1 MTIMETPYTRS
12 LSYIHSLLKFG
23 TRPGLERVSALLDEL
38 GRPQDKLKF
47 VHVAG
52 TNGKGSFCTM
62 MSEILKSA
70 GYKTGLFTSPYVF
83 DFRERI
89 QINGEMISEEELC
102 EITAEVKAAA
112 EKIAE
117 RDLQP
122 TEFEFI
128 TAVALKYFADKNCNV
143 VVLEVGL
150 GGRLDSTNIIKTP
163 LLSAIMSISLD
174 HMAVLGDSVEEI
186 AAEKS
191 GIIKENGVTVC
202 FSRQDEKA
210 EKIIRKTA
218 EEKGNVYIKSS
229 PEDIKILNCDLSG
242 TKAIYKDMEIF
253 IPLIGEHQVYNAQT
267 AVDAALALNDRD
279 LSISPEN
286 IIDGISKARIPART
300 ELFGKNPLTILD
312 GAHNR
317 EGVEA
322 LLSNLNKFLKGRKL
336 TVIMGMMEDKEYEF
350 AAYEISKL
358 AKTFTATL
366 PSNPRAVSPKVLAEI
381 AEKNCSDVFICE
393 NPAEAYRKIYEKAHK
408 DDIVLVCGSLYLAG
422 DVRGEIVSLNG
433 ESR

>member
-1 MTIMETPYTRS
+1 METPYERS

-89 QINGEMISEEELC
+89 QINGEMIGEEELC
-102 EITAEVKAAA
+102 EITAQVKEAA
-112 EKIAE
+112 EKTAKM
-117 RDLQP
+117 DLQP

-128 TAVALKYFADKNCNV
+128 TAAALKFFADKNCDA

-174 HMAVLGDSVEEI
+174 HMAVLGDTVEEI

-202 FSRQDEKA
+202 FSRQDERA
-210 EKIIRKTA
+210 ERIIRKTA

-229 PEDIKILNCDLSG
+229 PDDIKVLSCTLGG
-242 TKAIYKDMEIF
+242 TKALYKGMELF

-267 AVDAALALNDRD
+267 AADAALALNGRGLD
-279 LSISPEN
+279 ISEEN
-286 IIDGISKARIPART
+286 IIEGIGRTRIPART

-350 AAYEISKL
+350 AADEISKF
-358 AKTFTATL
+358 AKSFTAAR
-366 PSNPRAVSPKVLAEI
+366 PSNPRAVSPETLVKI
-381 AEKNCSDVFICE
+381 AERNCARVRVCE
-393 NPAEAYRKIYEKAHK
+393 DPSEAYREAYEKAGE
-408 DDIVLVCGSLYLAG
+408 DDIILVCGSLYLAG

>member
-1 MTIMETPYTRS
+1 METPYERS

-102 EITAEVKAAA
+102 KITAEVKAAA
-112 EKIAE
+112 EKIAV

-128 TAVALKYFADKNCNV
+128 TASALKFFADKNCDV

-163 LLSAIMSISLD
+163 LVSVVMSISLD
-174 HMAVLGDSVEEI
+174 HMAVLGDTVEEI

-229 PEDIKILNCDLSG
+229 PEDIKVLSCDLSG
-242 TKAIYKDMEIF
+242 TKAVYKDMEIF

-267 AVDAALALNDRD
+267 AVDAALALNDRE
-279 LSISPEN
+279 LNISTEN

-336 TVIMGMMEDKEYEF
+336 IVIMGMMEDKEYEF
-350 AAYEISKL
+350 AADEISKL
-358 AKTFTATL
+358 AKTFTGVL

-393 NPAEAYRKIYEKAHK
+393 NPAEAYRKIYEKAQK
-408 DDIVLVCGSLYLAG
+408 DDIILVCGSLYLAG
-422 DVRGEIVSLNG
+422 DVRGEIVSVNG

>member
-1 MTIMETPYTRS
+1 METPYTRS

-112 EKIAE
+112 EKQAV

-128 TAVALKYFADKNCNV
+128 TAASLKFFADKNCDV

-174 HMAVLGDSVEEI
+174 HMAVLGDTVEEI

-229 PEDIKILNCDLSG
+229 PEDIKVLSCDLSG
-242 TKAIYKDMEIF
+242 TKAVYKDMEIF

-322 LLSNLNKFLKGRKL
+322 LLSNLNKFLKGKKL

-350 AAYEISKL
+350 AAQEISKL
-358 AKTFTATL
+358 AKNFTATL

-393 NPAEAYRKIYEKAHK
+393 NPAEAYRKIYEKAQK
-408 DDIVLVCGSLYLAG
+408 DDIILVCGSLYLAG

>member
-1 MTIMETPYTRS
+1 METPYTRS

-89 QINGEMISEEELC
+89 QINGEMIGKDELC
-102 EITAEVKAAA
+102 EITADVKAAA

-128 TAVALKYFADKNCNV
+128 TAVALKYFADKNCDV

-174 HMAVLGDSVEEI
+174 HMAVLGDTVEKI
-186 AAEKS
+186 AVEKS

-229 PEDIKILNCDLSG
+229 PEDIKVLSCDLSG
-242 TKAIYKDMEIF
+242 TKAVYKDMEIF

-279 LSISPEN
+279 LNISPEN

-350 AAYEISKL
+350 AADEISKL

-366 PSNPRAVSPKVLAEI
+366 PSNPRAVSPEVLAEI

-393 NPAEAYRKIYEKAHK
+393 NPAEAYREVYEKAQK
-408 DDIVLVCGSLYLAG
+408 DDIILVCGSLYLAG
-422 DVRGEIVSLNG
+422 DIRGEIVSLNG

>member
-1 MTIMETPYTRS
+1 METPYTRS

-128 TAVALKYFADKNCNV
+128 TAVALKYFADKNCDV

-174 HMAVLGDSVEEI
+174 HMAVLGDTVEEI
-186 AAEKS
+186 AGEKS

-242 TKAIYKDMEIF
+242 TKAVYKDMEIF

-267 AVDAALALNDRD
+267 AVDAALALNDGD
-279 LSISPEN
+279 LSISLEN

-322 LLSNLNKFLKGRKL
+322 LLLNLNKFLKGRKL

-350 AAYEISKL
+350 AADEISKL
-358 AKTFTATL
+358 AKTFTGVL

-393 NPAEAYRKIYEKAHK
+393 NPAEAYKKIYEKAQK
-408 DDIVLVCGSLYLAG
+408 DDIILVCGSLYLAG

>member
-1 MTIMETPYTRS
+1 METPYERS

-128 TAVALKYFADKNCNV
+128 TAVALKYFADKNCDV

-174 HMAVLGDSVEEI
+174 HMAVLGDTVEEI

-202 FSRQDEKA
+202 FSRQDERA

-218 EEKGNVYIKSS
+218 EEKGNLYIKSS
-229 PEDIKILNCDLSG
+229 PDDIKVLSCDLSG
-242 TKAIYKDMEIF
+242 TKAVYKDMEIF

-322 LLSNLNKFLKGRKL
+322 LLSNLNKFLKDRKL

-358 AKTFTATL
+358 AKTFTGVL

-381 AEKNCSDVFICE
+381 AKKNCSDVFTCE
-393 NPAEAYRKIYEKAHK
+393 NPAEAYRRIYEKAQK
-408 DDIVLVCGSLYLAG
+408 DDIILVCGSLYLAG

>member
-1 MTIMETPYTRS
+1 METPYTRS

-112 EKIAE
+112 EKQAV
-117 RDLQP
+117 RDLRP

-128 TAVALKYFADKNCNV
+128 TAAALKFFADKNCDV

-174 HMAVLGDSVEEI
+174 HMAVLGDTVEEI

-229 PEDIKILNCDLSG
+229 PEDIKVLSCDLSG
-242 TKAIYKDMEIF
+242 TKAVYKDMEIF

-350 AAYEISKL
+350 AAQEISKL
-358 AKTFTATL
+358 AKNFTATL

-393 NPAEAYRKIYEKAHK
+393 NPAEAYRKIYEKAQK
-408 DDIVLVCGSLYLAG
+408 DDIILVCGSLYLAG

>member
-1 MTIMETPYTRS
+1 METPYERS
-12 LSYIHSLLKFG
+12 LGYIHSLLKFG

-89 QINGEMISEEELC
+89 QINGGMIGEEELC
-102 EITAEVKAAA
+102 EITAQVREAA
-112 EKIAE
+112 EKIAG
-117 RDLQP
+117 RGLQP

-128 TAVALKYFADKNCNV
+128 TAAALKYFADKDCDV

-163 LLSAIMSISLD
+163 LVSVIMSISLD
-174 HMAVLGDSVEEI
+174 HMAVLGNTVEEI

-191 GIIKENGVTVC
+191 GIIKEKGVTVC
-202 FSRQDEKA
+202 FSGQDERA
-210 EKIIRKTA
+210 EKIIRRTA
-218 EEKGNVYIKSS
+218 EEKGNLYIKSS
-229 PEDIKILNCDLSG
+229 PEDIKALSCNLEG
-242 TKAIYKDMEIF
+242 TKASYKDIELF
-253 IPLIGEHQVYNAQT
+253 IPLVGGHQVYNAQT
-267 AVDAALALNDRD
+267 VVDAALALNERG
-279 LSISPEN
+279 LVISPEN
-286 IIDGISKARIPART
+286 IAEGIGKARIPARM

-317 EGVEA
+317 EGVEV
-322 LLSNLNKFLKGRKL
+322 LLLNLNKLLGGRKL
-336 TVIMGMMEDKEYEF
+336 TVLMGMMEDKDYEF
-350 AAYEISKL
+350 AAREISKL
-358 AKTFTATL
+358 ARTFTATL
-366 PSNPRAVSPKVLAEI
+366 PSNPRAVSPEILAGI
-381 AEKNCSDVFICE
+381 AEKNCTSVSVCE
-393 NPAEAYRKIYEKAHK
+393 DPCEAYREIYRKAEK
-408 DDIVLVCGSLYLAG
+408 DDIILVCGSLYLAG

>member
-1 MTIMETPYTRS
+1 METPYTRS

-112 EKIAE
+112 EKIAA

-128 TAVALKYFADKNCNV
+128 TAVALKYFADKNCDV

-174 HMAVLGDSVEEI
+174 HMAVLGDTVEEI

-191 GIIKENGVTVC
+191 GIIKANGVTVC

-229 PEDIKILNCDLSG
+229 PDDIKVLSCDLSG

-322 LLSNLNKFLKGRKL
+322 LLLNLNKFLKGRKL

-350 AAYEISKL
+350 AADEISKL

-393 NPAEAYRKIYEKAHK
+393 NPAEAYKKIYEKAQK
-408 DDIVLVCGSLYLAG
+408 DDIILVCGSLYLAG

>member
-1 MTIMETPYTRS
+1 METPYTRS

-202 FSRQDEKA
+202 FSRQDERA

-242 TKAIYKDMEIF
+242 TKAVYKDMEIF

-322 LLSNLNKFLKGRKL
+322 LLLNLNKFLKGRKL

-350 AAYEISKL
+350 AADEISKL
-358 AKTFTATL
+358 AKTFTGVL

-393 NPAEAYRKIYEKAHK
+393 NPAEAYRRIYEKAQK
-408 DDIVLVCGSLYLAG
+408 DDIILVCGSLYLAG

>member
-1 MTIMETPYTRS
+1 METPYTRS

-174 HMAVLGDSVEEI
+174 HMAVLGDTVEEI

-202 FSRQDEKA
+202 FSRQDERA

-229 PEDIKILNCDLSG
+229 PDDIKVLSCDLSG

-322 LLSNLNKFLKGRKL
+322 LLLNLNKFLKGRKL

-350 AAYEISKL
+350 AADEISKL
-358 AKTFTATL
+358 AKTFTGVL

-393 NPAEAYRKIYEKAHK
+393 NPAEAYKKIYEKAQK
-408 DDIVLVCGSLYLAG
+408 DDIILVCGSLYLAG

>member
-1 MTIMETPYTRS
+1 METPYTRS

-102 EITAEVKAAA
+102 EITADVKAAA
-112 EKIAE
+112 EKIAKM
-117 RDLQP
+117 DLQP

-128 TAVALKYFADKNCNV
+128 TAAALKYFADKNCDV

-174 HMAVLGDSVEEI
+174 HMAVLGDTVEEI

-229 PEDIKILNCDLSG
+229 PEDIKVLSCDLSG
-242 TKAIYKDMEIF
+242 TKAVYRDMEIF

-350 AAYEISKL
+350 AADEISKL

-393 NPAEAYRKIYEKAHK
+393 NPAEAYREVYEKAQK
-408 DDIVLVCGSLYLAG
+408 DDIILVCGSLYLAG

>member
-1 MTIMETPYTRS
+1 METPYTRS

-38 GRPQDKLKF
+38 GRPHDKLKF

-128 TAVALKYFADKNCNV
+128 TAVALKYFADKNCDV

-174 HMAVLGDSVEEI
+174 HMAVLGDTVEEI

-191 GIIKENGVTVC
+191 GIIKANGVTVC

-229 PEDIKILNCDLSG
+229 PDDIKVLSCDLSG

-322 LLSNLNKFLKGRKL
+322 LLLNLNKFLKGRKL

-350 AAYEISKL
+350 AADEISKL

-393 NPAEAYRKIYEKAHK
+393 NPAEAYKKIYEKAQK
-408 DDIVLVCGSLYLAG
+408 DDIILVCGSLYLAG

>member
-1 MTIMETPYTRS
+1 METPYTRS

-62 MSEILKSA
+62 MSEMLKSA

-102 EITAEVKAAA
+102 EITADVKAAA
-112 EKIAE
+112 EKIAKM
-117 RDLQP
+117 DLQP

-128 TAVALKYFADKNCNV
+128 TAAALKYFADKNCDV

-174 HMAVLGDSVEEI
+174 HMAVLGDTVEEI

-229 PEDIKILNCDLSG
+229 PKDIKVLSCDLSG
-242 TKAIYKDMEIF
+242 TKAVYRDMEIF

-350 AAYEISKL
+350 AADEISKL

-393 NPAEAYRKIYEKAHK
+393 NPAEAYREVYEKAQK
-408 DDIVLVCGSLYLAG
+408 DDIILVCGSLYLAG

>member
-1 MTIMETPYTRS
+1 METPYERS

-89 QINGEMISEEELC
+89 QINGEMIGKEELC
-102 EITAEVKAAA
+102 EITADVKAAA

-128 TAVALKYFADKNCNV
+128 TAVALKYFADKNCDV

-174 HMAVLGDSVEEI
+174 HMAVLGDTVEKI
-186 AAEKS
+186 AVEKS

-229 PEDIKILNCDLSG
+229 PEDIKVLSCDLSG
-242 TKAIYKDMEIF
+242 TKAVYKDMEIF

-279 LSISPEN
+279 LNISPEN

-350 AAYEISKL
+350 AADEISKL

-393 NPAEAYRKIYEKAHK
+393 NPAEAYREVYEKAQK
-408 DDIVLVCGSLYLAG
+408 DDIILVCGSLYLAG

>member
-1 MTIMETPYTRS
+1 METPYTRS

-62 MSEILKSA
+62 MSEMLKSA

-102 EITAEVKAAA
+102 EITADVKAAA
-112 EKIAE
+112 EKIAKM
-117 RDLQP
+117 DLQP

-128 TAVALKYFADKNCNV
+128 TAAALKYFADKNCDV

-174 HMAVLGDSVEEI
+174 HMAVLGDTVEEI

-229 PEDIKILNCDLSG
+229 PKDIKVLSCDLSG
-242 TKAIYKDMEIF
+242 TKAVYRDMEIF

-267 AVDAALALNDRD
+267 VVDAALALNDRD
-279 LSISPEN
+279 LNISPEN

-336 TVIMGMMEDKEYEF
+336 TVIMGMMEDKEYAF
-350 AAYEISKL
+350 AADEISKF
-358 AKTFTATL
+358 AKTFSATL

-381 AEKNCSDVFICE
+381 AKNNCSDVFICE
-393 NPAEAYRKIYEKAHK
+393 NPAEAYREIYEKAQK
-408 DDIVLVCGSLYLAG
+408 DDIILVCGSLYLAG

>member
-1 MTIMETPYTRS
+1 METPYERS

-52 TNGKGSFCTM
+52 TNGKGSFCAM

-89 QINGEMISEEELC
+89 QIDGEMISEEELC
-102 EITAEVKAAA
+102 EITAQAREAA
-112 EKIAE
+112 EKIAG
-117 RDLQP
+117 RGLQP

-128 TAVALKYFADKNCNV
+128 TAVALKYFADKDCGV

-163 LLSAIMSISLD
+163 LVSVIMSISLD
-174 HMAVLGDSVEEI
+174 HMAVLGNTVEEI

-202 FSRQDEKA
+202 FSGQDERA
-210 EKIIRKTA
+210 ERIIRRTA
-218 EEKGNVYIKSS
+218 EEKGNLYIKSD
-229 PEDIKILNCDLSG
+229 PESIEVLSCTLQG
-242 TKAIYKDMEIF
+242 TKALYKDMELF
-253 IPLIGEHQVYNAQT
+253 IPLIGGHQVYNAQT
-267 AVDAALALNDRD
+267 VVDAALALNGRG
-279 LSISPEN
+279 LVISPEN
-286 IIDGISKARIPART
+286 IAAGIGKARIPARM

-312 GAHNR
+312 GAHNH
-317 EGVEA
+317 EGVEV
-322 LLSNLNKFLKGRKL
+322 LLRNLNKLLAGRKL
-336 TVIMGMMEDKEYEF
+336 TVLMGMMEDKDYVF
-350 AAYEISKL
+350 AASEISKL
-358 AKTFTATL
+358 AGTFTATL
-366 PSNPRAVSPKVLAEI
+366 PSNPRAVSPKVLAGI
-381 AEKNCSDVFICE
+381 AAKNCDGVSVCE
-393 NPAEAYRKIYEKAHK
+393 DPCEAYREIYRKAQK
-408 DDIVLVCGSLYLAG
+408 DDVILVCGSLYLAG

-433 ESR
+433 ESG

>member
-1 MTIMETPYTRS
+1 METPYTRS

-62 MSEILKSA
+62 MSEMLKSA

-102 EITAEVKAAA
+102 EITADVKAAA
-112 EKIAE
+112 EKIAKM
-117 RDLQP
+117 DLQP

-128 TAVALKYFADKNCNV
+128 TAAALKYFADKNCDI

-174 HMAVLGDSVEEI
+174 HMAVLGDTVEKI

-218 EEKGNVYIKSS
+218 EGKGNVYIKSS
-229 PEDIKILNCDLSG
+229 PKDIKVLSCDLSG
-242 TKAIYKDMEIF
+242 TKAVYKDMEIF

-279 LSISPEN
+279 LNISPEN

-350 AAYEISKL
+350 AADEISKL

-393 NPAEAYRKIYEKAHK
+393 NPTEAYREVYEKAQK
-408 DDIVLVCGSLYLAG
+408 DDIILVCGSLYLAG

>member
-1 MTIMETPYTRS
+1 METPYTRS

-62 MSEILKSA
+62 MSEILQSA

-89 QINGEMISEEELC
+89 QINGEMIGKEELC
-102 EITAEVKAAA
+102 EITADVKAAA

-128 TAVALKYFADKNCNV
+128 TAVALKYFADKNCDV

-174 HMAVLGDSVEEI
+174 HMAVLGDTVEKI
-186 AAEKS
+186 AVEKS

-229 PEDIKILNCDLSG
+229 PEDIKVLSCDLSG
-242 TKAIYKDMEIF
+242 TKAVYKDMEIF

-300 ELFGKNPLTILD
+300 ELFEKNPLTILD

-350 AAYEISKL
+350 AADEISKL

-393 NPAEAYRKIYEKAHK
+393 NPAKAYREVYEKAQK
-408 DDIVLVCGSLYLAG
+408 DDIILVCGSLYLAG

>member
-1 MTIMETPYTRS
+1 METPYTRS

-62 MSEILKSA
+62 MSEMLKSA

-102 EITAEVKAAA
+102 EITADVKAAA
-112 EKIAE
+112 EKIAKM
-117 RDLQP
+117 DLQP

-128 TAVALKYFADKNCNV
+128 TAAALKYFADKNCDV

-174 HMAVLGDSVEEI
+174 HMAVLGDTVEEI

-229 PEDIKILNCDLSG
+229 PKDIKVFSCDLSG
-242 TKAIYKDMEIF
+242 TKAVYRDMEIF

-279 LSISPEN
+279 LSISSEN

-322 LLSNLNKFLKGRKL
+322 LLSNLNKFLKDKKL

-350 AAYEISKL
+350 AAQEISKL
-358 AKTFTATL
+358 AKTFTGVL

-393 NPAEAYRKIYEKAHK
+393 NPAEAYREVYEKAQK
-408 DDIVLVCGSLYLAG
+408 DDIILVCGSLYLAG

>member
-1 MTIMETPYTRS
+1 METAYIRS

-89 QINGEMISEEELC
+89 QINGEMIGKEELC
-102 EITAEVKAAA
+102 EITAQVKAAA

-128 TAVALKYFADKNCNV
+128 TAAALKYFADKNCDV

-163 LLSAIMSISLD
+163 LISAIMSISLD
-174 HMAVLGDSVEEI
+174 HMAVLGDTVEAI

-202 FSRQDEKA
+202 FSRQDERA

-218 EEKGNVYIKSS
+218 EEKGNRYIKSS
-229 PEDIKILNCDLSG
+229 PEDIKVLSCNLNG
-242 TKAIYKDMEIF
+242 TKVLYKDMEIF

-286 IIDGISKARIPART
+286 IIEGIAKARIPARM
-300 ELFGKNPLTILD
+300 ELFGKSPLTILD

-322 LLSNLNKFLKGRKL
+322 LLRNLKKFIPHKKL
-336 TVIMGMMEDKEYEF
+336 TVIMGMMEDKEYAF
-350 AAYEISKL
+350 AAEEISKL
-358 AKTFTATL
+358 AKSFTAAL

-381 AEKNCSDVFICE
+381 AEKNCENVFICE
-393 NPAEAYRKIYEKAHK
+393 NPSKAYREIYEKAEK
-408 DDIVLVCGSLYLAG
+408 DDIILVCGSLYLAG

>member
-1 MTIMETPYTRS
+1 METPYTRS

-174 HMAVLGDSVEEI
+174 HMAVLGDTVEEI

-202 FSRQDEKA
+202 FSRQDERA

-229 PEDIKILNCDLSG
+229 PDDIKVLSCDLSG

>member
-1 MTIMETPYTRS
+1 METPYTRS

-62 MSEILKSA
+62 MSEMLKSA

-102 EITAEVKAAA
+102 EITADVKAAA
-112 EKIAE
+112 EKIAKM
-117 RDLQP
+117 DLQP

-128 TAVALKYFADKNCNV
+128 TAAALKYFADKNCDV

-174 HMAVLGDSVEEI
+174 HMAVLGDTVEEI

-229 PEDIKILNCDLSG
+229 PKDIKVLSCDLSG
-242 TKAIYKDMEIF
+242 TKAVYKDMEIF

-267 AVDAALALNDRD
+267 AVDAALALNDRN

-336 TVIMGMMEDKEYEF
+336 TVIMGMMEDKEYAF
-350 AAYEISKL
+350 AADEISKL

-366 PSNPRAVSPKVLAEI
+366 PSNPRAVSPEVLAEI

-393 NPAEAYRKIYEKAHK
+393 NPAEAYREIYEKAQK
-408 DDIVLVCGSLYLAG
+408 DDIILVCGSLYLAG
-422 DVRGEIVSLNG
+422 DVRVDIVSLNG

>member
-1 MTIMETPYTRS
+1 METPYTRS

-102 EITAEVKAAA
+102 EITADVKAAA
-112 EKIAE
+112 EKIAKM
-117 RDLQP
+117 DLQP

-128 TAVALKYFADKNCNV
+128 TAAALKYFADKNCDV

-174 HMAVLGDSVEEI
+174 HMAVLGDTVEEI

-229 PEDIKILNCDLSG
+229 PEDIKVLSCDLSG
-242 TKAIYKDMEIF
+242 TKAVYKDMEIF

-350 AAYEISKL
+350 AADEISKL

-393 NPAEAYRKIYEKAHK
+393 NPAEAYREVYEKAQK
-408 DDIVLVCGSLYLAG
+408 DDIILVCGSLYLAG

>member
-1 MTIMETPYTRS
+1 METPYTRS

-102 EITAEVKAAA
+102 EIIADVKAAA
-112 EKIAE
+112 EKIAKM
-117 RDLQP
+117 DLQP

-128 TAVALKYFADKNCNV
+128 TAAALKYFADKNCDV

-174 HMAVLGDSVEEI
+174 HMAVLGDTVEEI

-229 PEDIKILNCDLSG
+229 PEDIKVLSCDLSG
-242 TKAIYKDMEIF
+242 TKAVYKDMEIF

-267 AVDAALALNDRD
+267 AVDAALALNDRN

-336 TVIMGMMEDKEYEF
+336 TVIMGMMEDKEYAF
-350 AAYEISKL
+350 AADEISKL

-366 PSNPRAVSPKVLAEI
+366 PSNPRAVSPEVLAEI

-393 NPAEAYRKIYEKAHK
+393 NPAEAYREIYEKAQK
-408 DDIVLVCGSLYLAG
+408 DDIILVCGSLYLAG

>member
-1 MTIMETPYTRS
+1 METPYTRS

-174 HMAVLGDSVEEI
+174 HMAVLGDTVEEI

-202 FSRQDEKA
+202 FSRQDERA

-229 PEDIKILNCDLSG
+229 PDDIKVLSCDLSG

-322 LLSNLNKFLKGRKL
+322 LLLNLNKFLKGRKL

-350 AAYEISKL
+350 AADEISKL

-393 NPAEAYRKIYEKAHK
+393 NPAEAYRKIYEKAQK
-408 DDIVLVCGSLYLAG
+408 DDIILVCGSLYLAG

>member
-1 MTIMETPYTRS
+1 METPYERS

-83 DFRERI
+83 DFCERI

-102 EITAEVKAAA
+102 KITAEVKAAA
-112 EKIAE
+112 EKIAV

-128 TAVALKYFADKNCNV
+128 TAAALKYFADKNCDV

-174 HMAVLGDSVEEI
+174 HMAVLGDTVEEI

-202 FSRQDEKA
+202 FSRQDERA

-229 PEDIKILNCDLSG
+229 PEDIKVLSCDLRG
-242 TKAIYKDMEIF
+242 TKAVYKDMEIF

-267 AVDAALALNDRD
+267 AVDAALALNDRN

-322 LLSNLNKFLKGRKL
+322 LISNLNKFLKGRKL
-336 TVIMGMMEDKEYEF
+336 TVIMGMMEDKEYAF
-350 AAYEISKL
+350 AADEISKL
-358 AKTFTATL
+358 AKTFTGVL

-393 NPAEAYRKIYEKAHK
+393 NPSEAYREIYEKAQK
-408 DDIVLVCGSLYLAG
+408 DDIILVCGSLYLAG

>member
-1 MTIMETPYTRS
+1 METPYERS

-83 DFRERI
+83 DFCERI

-102 EITAEVKAAA
+102 KITAEVKAAA
-112 EKIAE
+112 EKIAVS
-117 RDLQP
+117 DLQP

-128 TAVALKYFADKNCNV
+128 TAAALKYFADKNCDV

-163 LLSAIMSISLD
+163 LLSAIMSISFD
-174 HMAVLGDSVEEI
+174 HMAVLGDTVEEI

-202 FSRQDEKA
+202 FSRQDERA

-229 PEDIKILNCDLSG
+229 PEDIKVLSCDLSG
-242 TKAIYKDMEIF
+242 TKAVYKDMEIF

-267 AVDAALALNDRD
+267 AVDAALALNDRN

-336 TVIMGMMEDKEYEF
+336 TVIMGMMEDKEYAF

-358 AKTFTATL
+358 AKTFTGVL

-393 NPAEAYRKIYEKAHK
+393 NPAEAYRKIYEKAQK
-408 DDIVLVCGSLYLAG
+408 DDIILVCGSLYLAG

>member
-1 MTIMETPYTRS
+1 METQYTRS

-102 EITAEVKAAA
+102 KITAEVKAAA
-112 EKIAE
+112 EKIAV

-128 TAVALKYFADKNCNV
+128 TASALKFFADKNCDV

-163 LLSAIMSISLD
+163 LVSVVMSISLD
-174 HMAVLGDSVEEI
+174 HMAVLGDTVEEI

-229 PEDIKILNCDLSG
+229 PEDIKVLSCDLSG
-242 TKAIYKDMEIF
+242 TKAVYKDMEIF

-267 AVDAALALNDRD
+267 AVDAALALNDRE
-279 LSISPEN
+279 LNISTEN

-336 TVIMGMMEDKEYEF
+336 IVIMGMMEDKEYEF
-350 AAYEISKL
+350 AADEISKL
-358 AKTFTATL
+358 AKTFTGVL

-393 NPAEAYRKIYEKAHK
+393 NPAEAYRKIYEKAQK
-408 DDIVLVCGSLYLAG
+408 DDIILVCGSLYLAG
-422 DVRGEIVSLNG
+422 DVRGEIVSVNG

>member
-1 MTIMETPYTRS
+1 METPYTRS

-38 GRPQDKLKF
+38 DRPQDKLKF

-102 EITAEVKAAA
+102 EITADVKAAA
-112 EKIAE
+112 EKIAKM
-117 RDLQP
+117 DLQP

-128 TAVALKYFADKNCNV
+128 TAAALKYFADKNCDI

-174 HMAVLGDSVEEI
+174 HMAVLGDTVEKI

-218 EEKGNVYIKSS
+218 EGKGNVYIKSS
-229 PEDIKILNCDLSG
+229 PKDIKVLSCDLSG
-242 TKAIYKDMEIF
+242 TKAVYKDMEIF

-279 LSISPEN
+279 LNISPEN

-350 AAYEISKL
+350 AADEISKL

-393 NPAEAYRKIYEKAHK
+393 NPTEAYREVYEKAQK
-408 DDIVLVCGSLYLAG
+408 DDIILVCGSLYLAG

>member
-1 MTIMETPYTRS
+1 METPYTRS

-112 EKIAE
+112 EKQAV
-117 RDLQP
+117 RGLQP

-128 TAVALKYFADKNCNV
+128 TAAALKFFADKNCDV

-174 HMAVLGDSVEEI
+174 HMAVLGDTVEEI

-229 PEDIKILNCDLSG
+229 PEDIKVLSCDLSG
-242 TKAIYKDMEIF
+242 TKAVYKDMEIF

-322 LLSNLNKFLKGRKL
+322 LLSNLNKFLKGKKL

-350 AAYEISKL
+350 AAQEISKL
-358 AKTFTATL
+358 AKNFTATL

-393 NPAEAYRKIYEKAHK
+393 NPAEAYRKIYEKAQK
-408 DDIVLVCGSLYLAG
+408 DDIILVCGSLYLAG

>member
-1 MTIMETPYTRS
+1 METPYTRS

-102 EITAEVKAAA
+102 AITADVKASA
-112 EKIAE
+112 EKIAKM
-117 RDLQP
+117 DLQP

-128 TAVALKYFADKNCNV
+128 TAAALKYFADKNCDV

-174 HMAVLGDSVEEI
+174 HMAVLGDTVEKI

-229 PEDIKILNCDLSG
+229 PEDIKVLSCDLSG
-242 TKAIYKDMEIF
+242 TKAVYKDMEIF

-336 TVIMGMMEDKEYEF
+336 TVIMGMMEDKEYAF
-350 AAYEISKL
+350 AADEISKL

-393 NPAEAYRKIYEKAHK
+393 NPAEAYREVYEKAQK
-408 DDIVLVCGSLYLAG
+408 DDIILVCGSLYLAG

>member
-1 MTIMETPYTRS
+1 METPYERS

-102 EITAEVKAAA
+102 EVTDDVRKAA
-112 EKIAE
+112 EKIAKKG
-117 RDLQP
+117 LQP

-128 TAVALKYFADKNCNV
+128 TAAALKYFADENCGV

-174 HMAVLGDSVEEI
+174 HTAVLGNTVEEI

-202 FSRQDEKA
+202 FSRQNEKA
-210 EKIIRKTA
+210 EKIIRRTA

-229 PEDIKILNCDLSG
+229 PEDIKVLSCDLSG
-242 TKAIYKDMEIF
+242 TKAVYKDTEIF

-267 AVDAALALNDRD
+267 VFDAALALNGRG
-279 LSISPEN
+279 LNISEEN
-286 IIDGISKARIPART
+286 IIEGILKARIPART
-300 ELFGKNPLTILD
+300 ELFGKEPLTVLD

-317 EGVEA
+317 EGIEA
-322 LLSNLNKFLKGRKL
+322 LLSNLNKFLKGRRL

-350 AAYEISKL
+350 AADKISKL
-358 AKTFTATL
+358 AKNFTATR
-366 PSNPRAVSPKVLAEI
+366 PSNPRAVSTELLVKI
-381 AEKNCSDVFICE
+381 AERNCACVRVCE
-393 NPAEAYRKIYEKAHK
+393 NPSEAYREAYKKAGK
-408 DDIVLVCGSLYLAG
+408 DDIILVCGSLYLAG